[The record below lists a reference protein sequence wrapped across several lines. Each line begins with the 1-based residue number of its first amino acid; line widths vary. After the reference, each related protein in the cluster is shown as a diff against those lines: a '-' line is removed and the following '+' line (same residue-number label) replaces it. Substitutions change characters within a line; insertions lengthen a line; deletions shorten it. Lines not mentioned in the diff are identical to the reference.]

1 MEKHMDIIKHYTYD
15 DFATQKPYE
24 YIYNFKGSPF
34 EREQLLA
41 ELKKRAAD
49 VGYKNFSKMYKS
61 YIATREL
68 DNKTEPECNVTEFP
82 DQPYALDCGDWTA
95 DAEGVRRM
103 NSSGV
108 YEYACRHPIMLAAR
122 LEDYDSKTTQFVLG
136 YRMPGEAA
144 EWQELVFDN
153 LDLSTTNGIIK
164 LSAWGIDVTSNS
176 ASKLMAYLNDL
187 RMLNY
192 DRIPKHSSIKH
203 LGYIDGVGF
212 APYTDKVVFGAAAE
226 FRSLYEAIGE
236 KGSFEDWLKV
246 AKRCRDASV
255 PAHIMLAASFAAPVL
270 KIVGSLP
277 FFVHLW
283 NSVGGSGKTVCL
295 MLAASIWGNPELG
308 RYIQTLNAT
317 QVGME
322 KTAAFLDQLPYC
334 MDELQL
340 SKDSNGKTKIDV
352 YQLAEGIGRTRGN
365 KSGGVDATSRWHC
378 CFLTTG
384 ESPITNIKRGS
395 GAVNRVIDIGCSA
408 DKPVVPDGPT
418 VVPILKANYGH
429 AGRVFVSKLYEY
441 EATQDS
447 VRITYSNYRRKL
459 EDAGATGKQAM
470 AAAVILT
477 ASELASYWIFKDNK
491 KLEVEDIIDYLA
503 TDEAASLGN
512 AAYVYLKDWVAQNAN
527 RFISGTNTPNNEI
540 YGIIKGGEAM
550 IIRKVFDEALEKVG
564 YDSMAVLRYLRDE
577 KMITV
582 REGKGF
588 TISTRIGENVPE
600 CVALQLVHFG
610 GIHTTP
616 NPELPF

>member
-1 MEKHMDIIKHYTYD
+1 MDKHMEIIRGFSYD
-15 DFATQKPYE
+15 DFLSEKPYG
-24 YIYNFKGSPF
+24 YLYRFKGTSF
-34 EREQLLA
+34 EREQIVTA
-41 ELKKRAAD
+41 LKKRAND
-49 VGYKNFSKMYKS
+49 VGYKNFTKS
-61 YIATREL
+61 YKCFVESKKVEEKAKATQ
-68 DNKTEPECNVTEFP
+68 NKTKFT
-82 DQPYALDCGDWTA
+82 DQPLELNCGDWMA
-95 DAEGVRRM
+95 DAEGVRRP

-108 YEYACRHPIMLAAR
+108 YEYACHHPIMLVAR
-122 LEDYDSKTTQFVLG
+122 LEDYESKTTQFELG
-136 YRMPGEAA
+136 YRMPGEAE
-144 EWQELVFDN
+144 EWQSLVFDN
-153 LDLSTTNGIIK
+153 LDLSTTNGITK
-164 LSAWGIDVTSNS
+164 LSMWGIDVTSNS

-203 LGYIDGVGF
+203 LGYIDEIGF
-212 APYTDKVVFGAAAE
+212 APYSDKLVFGAAAE
-226 FRSLYEAIGE
+226 FRSLYESIGE

-246 AKRCRDASV
+246 AKQCRDESV
-255 PAHIMLAASFAAPVL
+255 PAHIMLAASFAAPLL

-283 NSVGGSGKTVCL
+283 NPVGGSGKTVCL

-322 KTAAFLDQLPYC
+322 KTAAFLNQLPYC

-408 DKPVVPDGPT
+408 DKPVVPDAPSIAQ
-418 VVPILKANYGH
+418 ILKANYGH
-429 AGRVFVSKLYEY
+429 AGRIFVSKLYEY
-441 EATQDS
+441 KAMQDS
-447 VRITYSNYRRKL
+447 ARIFYSNYRRKL

-477 ASELASYWIFKDNK
+477 ASKLASFWIFKDENN
-491 KLEVEDIIDYLA
+491 LEVEDIIDYLA
-503 TDEAASLGN
+503 TDEEASLGN
-512 AAYVYLKDWVAQNAN
+512 AAYVYLKDWVTQNAN
-527 RFISGTNTPNNEI
+527 RFISDTNTPNNEV
-540 YGIIKGGEAM
+540 YGVIKGGEAL
-550 IIRKVFDEALEKVG
+550 IIRKVFNEALERAG
-564 YDSMAVLRYLRDE
+564 YDPMAVLRYLREE
-577 KMITV
+577 KIITV

-588 TISTRIGENVPE
+588 TVSTRIGENTPQ

-610 GIHTTP
+610 KIHTTP
-616 NPELPF
+616 DPELPF